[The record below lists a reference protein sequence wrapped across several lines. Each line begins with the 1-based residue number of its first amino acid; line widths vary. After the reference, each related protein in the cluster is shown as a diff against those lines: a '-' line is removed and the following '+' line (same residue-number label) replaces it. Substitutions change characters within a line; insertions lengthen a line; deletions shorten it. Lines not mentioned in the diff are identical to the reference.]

1 MKSFLSSAVILLAL
15 YAQAASA
22 DSNAFFVVNSQ
33 LQLNN
38 THIETISPTWSLA
51 GTQDSTQLVA
61 FTAINTLHTANLNS
75 PSSQNHRLGFGLHK
89 QHTPWMFS
97 QVLIKQHPFSAN
109 QMQSSIALN
118 IGF

>member
-1 MKSFLSSAVILLAL
+1 MKSFLSSAMILLAL

-22 DSNAFFVVNSQ
+22 DSNSFFVVNSK

-38 THIETISPTWSLA
+38 TNIQTISPTWSLA
-51 GTQDSTQLVA
+51 GTQGSTQLVA
-61 FTAINTLHTANLNS
+61 FTSINSMSNPDLSNS
-75 PSSQNHRLGFGLHK
+75 LSQNHRLGFGLHK

-97 QVLIKQHPFSAN
+97 QVVIKQHPFSAN